1 MSVSLDLQNMANID
15 FQYWIYK
22 NKCIS
27 GKKKNLKIY
36 PGHLE
41 KDFTDLPCI
50 MRFIYIKP
58 NWSKRLACARRN

>member
-27 GKKKNLKIY
+27 GKKKSSKNLYWLFGKGLYRFALYYEIY
-36 PGHLE
+36 L
-41 KDFTDLPCI
+41 
-50 MRFIYIKP
+50 Y
-58 NWSKRLACARRN
+58 